1 MVANQAAVTVTQ
13 NGDEIVISGDLANL
27 IEFASSNPAQ
37 GEHKWVAVDID
48 TNLPSIVGATWDG
61 SELTQADEDEAT
73 QLGLPKG
80 HIVFWAKADALVE
93 DARVITIGLEG
104 KEDCEITVLF
114 EDTGL

>member
-1 MVANQAAVTVTQ
+1 MVANQEAVTVAQ
-13 NGDEIVISGDLANL
+13 NGDEIVISGDLQALNG
-27 IEFASSNPAQ
+27 FYSSNPNQ
-37 GEHKWVAVDID
+37 GKHRWVAVDID

-80 HIVFWAKADALVE
+80 HIVFWAKADVLAE

-104 KEDCEITVLF
+104 KEDCEITVSF